1 MQAPFCVHPK
11 TGKVCVPIDPARAY
25 DFDPETVPTVESL
38 LQELEKQGQ
47 QLPAGDKVCMWCGEV
62 EEECRVQ

>member
-1 MQAPFCVHPK
+1 M
-11 TGKVCVPIDPARAY
+11 PIDPARAY